1 MKNRREL
8 LFQEET
14 PDQES
19 PSELGFCEGS
29 EPVPDLAY
37 PNALSAHKGFGV
49 GPEID
54 PRQAQGPWYVS
65 GYIGAMG
72 ALGSVL
78 GADLALE
85 RFSGFGTYVL
95 ALFLGFVLG
104 VISGLVAGTALGSDA
119 AAFLSGLLGGFIGAY
134 FTTARR

>member
-1 MKNRREL
+1 MKTGRVL
-8 LFQEET
+8 LPQEET
-14 PDQES
+14 PDQGS
-19 PSELGFCEGS
+19 CSELGFREGS

-37 PNALSAHKGFGV
+37 PNVLSTKKGV
-49 GPEID
+49 GVRLEID

-95 ALFLGFVLG
+95 ALFLGFILG

-119 AAFLSGLLGGFIGAY
+119 AAFLSGLFGGFIGAY

>member
-8 LFQEET
+8 LSQEET

-19 PSELGFCEGS
+19 PSELGFRGGS

-37 PNALSAHKGFGV
+37 PNALSTEKGV
-49 GPEID
+49 GVRPEID
-54 PRQAQGPWYVS
+54 PRQAQSPWYVS

-85 RFSGFGTYVL
+85 RFSGLGTYVL
-95 ALFLGFVLG
+95 VLFFGFVLG